1 MNNIN
6 VTIINPKPAQNLGNS
21 LNNTATEDSVKFLSI
36 ENQEW
41 LISKKILP
49 SKLENLESFL
59 KHNTKRSF

>member
-1 MNNIN
+1 M
-6 VTIINPKPAQNLGNS
+6 GNS
-21 LNNTATEDSVKFLSI
+21 LNNTTTEDSVKFLSI

-59 KHNTKRSF
+59 KTQHEKEAFKTAKTI